1 MRMENHQ
8 NHKVESEPDIEKN
21 HHHRHQ
27 QQQQQQHRNEVW
39 GTWEELLLACAVNR
53 HGFKDWDA
61 VAMEVQSR
69 TTRLLAT
76 AHHCEQKF
84 DDLSRRFA
92 DQCNDDVPPSR
103 QNGGAAAI
111 SDHVPWLDELRKLR
125 VAELRREVQRSDV
138 SILSLQLE
146 VKRLEEEK
154 TKEKDGKDDKKP
166 DLAVS
171 GELRPENDK
180 TGGEVDEAG
189 PANSEPEERTANNTD
204 KTLPTMGDESDRENQ
219 SVNESNSTGSR
230 FEKTGDGDAKA
241 GTGPAPVQTGSLEP
255 DPVLRKGKPVGEE
268 SNNGSYDALA
278 KVPTCESVP
287 PSEERKVEE
296 DDNSS
301 ELHDSVAHSGEGGT
315 RESSEVQSSA
325 SLTRKRKTRRR
336 KEVSGG
342 GGASSPAENDELATV
357 KSEPLV
363 GVLELIK
370 GHEHSSLFERRLESQ
385 DTDRYKDLVKQPM
398 DLETIQLRL
407 QKGHYSSCTS
417 AFFRDLLLLF
427 TNATVFFSHDTLE
440 SQVGRQLHR
449 LATTEMKNHGQAQS
463 DPIPR
468 KNDSLPPNASLAKP
482 DSLISK
488 NKASGPI
495 LVCRKRSSMLAKPS
509 SATFGQKGDQ
519 PTFNDKKERPSS
531 DAKPPMKPSSS
542 DTDEEELP
550 KAKEKPVTGARSL
563 RRSYKNLN
571 NNNNKK
577 PSSNSTPKTG
587 SSGNKPSETVKPEKS
602 KAEGGPDK
610 KRNAAADFLKRIKRN
625 TSAEASK
632 GGSGGS
638 GGGGSGGG
646 GGSSSSSKGGGGG
659 NGVKEQKKM
668 VNNGKGDKGKERA
681 SRHNNVGGGSGS
693 GDKRNSKNVENN
705 SQSKRS
711 VGRPPKKAAETN
723 AGSAKRG
730 RESSASAG
738 KDKRPKKRSKK

>member
-1 MRMENHQ
+1 MENHQ
-8 NHKVESEPDIEKN
+8 NHKPEPEPNIEKN
-21 HHHRHQ
+21 HQRQHQHHNQ
-27 QQQQQQHRNEVW
+27 AW

-53 HGFKDWDA
+53 HGFKDWDT

-76 AHHCEQKF
+76 ARHCEQKF
-84 DDLSRRFA
+84 HDLNRRFA
-92 DQCNDDVPPSR
+92 DQCNDDVPPPC
-103 QNGGAAAI
+103 QNGAAAGDN

-125 VAELRREVQRSDV
+125 VAELHREVQRRDV

-154 TKEKDGKDDKKP
+154 AKENDGKDDEKP

-171 GELRPENDK
+171 GEARPENDK
-180 TGGEVDEAG
+180 TGGEVEEAG
-189 PANSEPEERTANNTD
+189 PANSEPERTANAD
-204 KTLPTMGDESDRENQ
+204 KMLPTTGDESDRENQ

-230 FEKTGDGDAKA
+230 FEKTGEGDTQLGT
-241 GTGPAPVQTGSLEP
+241 GTGPVPVQTGSQEP
-255 DPVLRKGKPVGEE
+255 DPVARKGKPVGEE

-296 DDNSS
+296 DDESS

-325 SLTRKRKTRRR
+325 SLTRKRKTRPR

-342 GGASSPAENDELATV
+342 DGRAPAENDEVAMV
-357 KSEPLV
+357 KSEPLL

-370 GHEHSSLFERRLESQ
+370 GHEHNSLFDRRLESQ
-385 DTDRYKDLVKQPM
+385 ESDRYKDIVKQPL

-427 TNATVFFSHDTLE
+427 TNATVFFPHDSTE
-440 SQVGRQLHR
+440 SQAAQLLR
-449 LATTEMKNHGQAQS
+449 CLVTAEMKNHGQAQS

-468 KNDSLPPNASLAKP
+468 KNDSLSPKAPLAKP
-482 DSLISK
+482 DSLFSK

-495 LVCRKRSSMLAKPS
+495 LVCRKRSSISAKPS
-509 SATFGQKGDQ
+509 SATFSQKGDQ
-519 PTFNDKKERPSS
+519 PIFNDKKERSSS
-531 DAKPPMKPSSS
+531 DAKPPLKPSTS

-563 RRSYKNLN
+563 RRSNKNLN
-571 NNNNKK
+571 NKK
-577 PSSNSTPKTG
+577 LSSNSNPKAG
-587 SSGNKPSETVKPEKS
+587 SSGNKPSETLKPDKS
-602 KAEGGPDK
+602 KAEGGSDK

-625 TSAEASK
+625 TSVEASK
-632 GGSGGS
+632 VGSGG
-638 GGGGSGGG
+638 GGG

-659 NGVKEQKKM
+659 IGVKEQKKM
-668 VNNGKGDKGKERA
+668 VTNGKGDKGKERG
-681 SRHNNVGGGSGS
+681 SRHNGGGSAS
-693 GDKRNSKNVENN
+693 SDKRNKNIENN
-705 SQSKRS
+705 SQSKRG

>member
-1 MRMENHQ
+1 MENHQ
-8 NHKVESEPDIEKN
+8 NHKPEQEPNIDKN
-21 HHHRHQ
+21 KNQ
-27 QQQQQQHRNEVW
+27 AW

-53 HGFKDWDA
+53 HGFKDWDT

-69 TTRLLAT
+69 STRLLAT
-76 AHHCEQKF
+76 ARHCEQKF
-84 DDLSRRFA
+84 HDLNRRFT
-92 DQCNDDVPPSR
+92 DQCNHHAPPPH
-103 QNGGAAAI
+103 QNGAAAADN

-125 VAELRREVQRSDV
+125 VAELRREVQRRDV

-154 TKEKDGKDDKKP
+154 AKENDGKVDAKP

-171 GELRPENDK
+171 GELRPENEK
-180 TGGEVDEAG
+180 TGGEVEEAG
-189 PANSEPEERTANNTD
+189 PSNSEPDRTVDAEKNNTLE
-204 KTLPTMGDESDRENQ
+204 TTGDESDRENQ

-230 FEKTGDGDAKA
+230 FDKTDAK
-241 GTGPAPVQTGSLEP
+241 TRSEPVPVQTGSKEP
-255 DPVLRKGKPVGEE
+255 DPVLRKGKLVGEE
-268 SNNGSYDALA
+268 SNNGSYDALV

-287 PSEERKVEE
+287 PSEERKVE
-296 DDNSS
+296 DGDSS

-325 SLTRKRKTRRR
+325 SLTRRRQARRR

-342 GGASSPAENDELATV
+342 DGGRALPPENDEVAMV
-357 KSEPLV
+357 KSEPFV
-363 GVLELIK
+363 GVLEMIK
-370 GHEHSSLFERRLESQ
+370 GQEHSSLFERRLESQ
-385 DTDRYKDLVKQPM
+385 DSDSYKDTVKQPL

-427 TNATVFFSHDTLE
+427 TNATVYFPYDSAE
-440 SQVGRQLHR
+440 SQAAQQLHR
-449 LATTEMKNHGQAQS
+449 LVTTEMKNGGQAQS
-463 DPIPR
+463 DPMPR
-468 KNDSLPPNASLAKP
+468 KNDSVPPNAPLAKP
-482 DSLISK
+482 DSLFNK

-495 LVCRKRSSMLAKPS
+495 LVCRKRSSVSAKPS
-509 SATFGQKGDQ
+509 SATFAQKGDQ
-519 PTFNDKKERPSS
+519 PVLSDKKEKPAS
-531 DAKPPMKPSSS
+531 DAKPPLKPSSS

-550 KAKEKPVTGARSL
+550 NKTKEKPVTGVRSL
-563 RRSYKNLN
+563 RRSNKNI
-571 NNNNKK
+571 NNKK
-577 PSSNSTPKTG
+577 PSSNSTPKAG
-587 SSGNKPSETVKPEKS
+587 SSGNKPSETLKPEKN
-602 KAEGGPDK
+602 KAEGAPDK

-625 TSAEASK
+625 TPVEAVK

-638 GGGGSGGG
+638 

-659 NGVKEQKKM
+659 SGVKEQKKM
-668 VNNGKGDKGKERA
+668 ANNGKGDRGKERA
-681 SRHNNVGGGSGS
+681 SRHNSGGGSAA

-711 VGRPPKKAAETN
+711 VGRPPKKVAETTT
-723 AGSAKRG
+723 AKRG

>member
-1 MRMENHQ
+1 MVKGIISFFSYRMENHQ
-8 NHKVESEPDIEKN
+8 NHKAEPDAEQEES
-21 HHHRHQ
+21 HHHNQ
-27 QQQQQQHRNEVW
+27 VW

-53 HGFKDWDA
+53 HGFKDWDT

-76 AHHCEQKF
+76 ARHCEQKF
-84 DDLSRRFA
+84 HDLNRRFA
-92 DQCNDDVPPSR
+92 DQCNDDVPPPC
-103 QNGGAAAI
+103 QNGAAAGDN

-125 VAELRREVQRSDV
+125 VAELRREVQRRDV

-154 TKEKDGKDDKKP
+154 AKENDGKEDEKP

-171 GELRPENDK
+171 GDARPENDK
-180 TGGEVDEAG
+180 TGGEVEEAG
-189 PANSEPEERTANNTD
+189 PANSEPEIRRLDESTTNTD
-204 KTLPTMGDESDRENQ
+204 KMLPTTGDESDRENQ

-230 FEKTGDGDAKA
+230 FEKTGEGDAKL
-241 GTGPAPVQTGSLEP
+241 GPGPVPVHSGPKEP
-255 DPVLRKGKPVGEE
+255 DPVGRKGKPVGEE
-268 SNNGSYDALA
+268 SNNGSYDTLA

-296 DDNSS
+296 DGSS

-342 GGASSPAENDELATV
+342 DPQGGEVAPENDEVAMA

-370 GHEHSSLFERRLESQ
+370 GHEQSSLFERRLESQ
-385 DTDRYKDLVKQPM
+385 ESDRYKDIVKQHV
-398 DLETIQLRL
+398 DLETIHLTL
-407 QKGHYSSCTS
+407 QKGLYSSCTS
-417 AFFRDLLLLF
+417 AFYRDLLLLF
-427 TNATVFFSHDTLE
+427 TNATVFFPHDSTE
-440 SQVGRQLHR
+440 SRAARQLHR
-449 LATTEMKNHGQAQS
+449 LVTAEMKNHGQTQS
-463 DPIPR
+463 DSIPR
-468 KNDSLPPNASLAKP
+468 KNDSLPPNAPLAKP
-482 DSLISK
+482 DSLLSK
-488 NKASGPI
+488 HKASAPI
-495 LVCRKRSSMLAKPS
+495 LVCRKRSSISAKPS

-519 PTFNDKKERPSS
+519 PIFNDKKERTPS
-531 DAKPPMKPSSS
+531 DAKPPLKPSSS
-542 DTDEEELP
+542 DTDEEEVP

-563 RRSYKNLN
+563 RRSNKNLN
-571 NNNNKK
+571 NKK
-577 PSSNSTPKTG
+577 LPSNSTPKTG
-587 SSGNKPSETVKPEKS
+587 SSASKPPETPRPEKS
-602 KAEGGPDK
+602 KAEGGTDK

-625 TSAEASK
+625 TSVEASR
-632 GGSGGS
+632 G

-646 GGSSSSSKGGGGG
+646 SSSGSRGGGGG
-659 NGVKEQKKM
+659 VSAKEQKKV
-668 VNNGKGDKGKERA
+668 VNNGKGEKGKERA
-681 SRHNNVGGGSGS
+681 SRYNSGGGS
-693 GDKRNSKNVENN
+693 GDKRNNKNIENN

-730 RESSASAG
+730 RESSASAS